1 MELNASDTRSKNS
14 LKEMIAESLNNTSI
28 KGFCSSEEAHS
39 VSTRHALIMDE
50 VDGMAGSEDRG
61 GIQVMKALYFAV
73 ILLLFNCFVFKCKEL
88 IIMLAYLWQCC

>member
-1 MELNASDTRSKNS
+1 MNNCYLFVSHLIASQHGS
-14 LKEMIAESLNNTSI
+14 
-28 KGFCSSEEAHS
+28 GEEAHS